1 MKAVLFSAHHGE
13 VRVDDIPAPLPMP
26 GGVLIANA
34 YSLISAGTER
44 SRVRTGQQSLVG
56 KARKRPDQLKQVAT
70 ALRQTGPRETYRM
83 VTDRLTVPS
92 LMGYSC
98 AGTAVEVGAGV
109 DGIQAGSLVA
119 AAGGGYA
126 NHAEVVWVP
135 ANLCVP
141 VPEGVE
147 ARWAAFATVGA
158 IALHGIHQAGVEP
171 GSRVAVI
178 GLGLVG
184 QLAVR
189 LLGAYGYEAVG
200 IDSDPTMVELARAGG
215 SRALHRHQDGLEAA
229 VLASWDGSGGD
240 AVIVAAATRSGDPVE
255 LAGRLARDRATVVVV
270 GDVAVTP
277 PRPSFYG
284 KELTVRYSRSYGP
297 GRYDPLY
304 EEGGVPYPA
313 GYVPWTERRNM
324 AEVLRLLAAGS
335 LELES
340 LQPVVFPVDEAAE
353 AYARLDKGAEPRRVA
368 ILLSYPH
375 SRSSA
380 PPTAQGA
387 EVRPLPRAA
396 PPRRP
401 SSTVRI
407 GALGAGSF
415 PARMLFPHVARQ
427 SDVVLSWVASASG
440 VSAAHQARRWGFER
454 AVSGLD
460 DGLQGDATDCVMVL
474 TRHDSHARYAVDVL
488 RRGLTLFCEKPLALD
503 EEELE
508 AVAEAWLVRG
518 GPAMVGFNRR
528 FAPATRRLKEAVSG
542 HGPLQIGY
550 RIFAGA
556 LPPRHWVL
564 DQANG
569 GRILGE
575 VCHFVDTAGF
585 LTGTR
590 PVSVA
595 AWGSPLSTDGTAP
608 QSVTA
613 VVTYADGST
622 ASILYGGSTP
632 AGAPKELL
640 EVAGDGVAARMDDF
654 RSLDV
659 WSRGT
664 RRQVYRK
671 ASKGHQEEMHG
682 LLALVRGAAV
692 PEADFRQSLW
702 TSLATCR
709 LASAVDTGR
718 AVTVEPA
725 TPSLSQAL
733 GADPG
738 ADVGNERA
746 VAN

>member
-1 MKAVLFSAHHGE
+1 MRAVLFSAHHGE
-13 VRVDDIPAPLPMP
+13 VRVDEIPAPLPMP

-34 YSLISAGTER
+34 FSLISAGTER
-44 SRVRTGQQSLVG
+44 SRVQTGQQSLVG
-56 KARKRPDQLKQVAT
+56 KARQRPDQLRQVAT
-70 ALRQTGPRETYRM
+70 TLRQTGPRETYRM
-83 VTDRLTVPS
+83 VQERLSVPS

-98 AGTAVEVGAGV
+98 AGTALEVGAGV
-109 DGIQAGSLVA
+109 DGIEAGSLVA
-119 AAGGGYA
+119 AGGGGYA

-141 VPEGVE
+141 VPAGVE

-171 GSRVAVI
+171 GSRVVVI

-184 QLAVR
+184 QLTLR
-189 LLGAYGYEAVG
+189 LLAAYGYQAAG
-200 IDSDPTMVELARAGG
+200 IDSDPSMVELARAGG
-215 SRALHRHQDGLEAA
+215 SRALERHQDGLEAA
-229 VLASWDGSGGD
+229 VLEPWDGSGAD
-240 AVIVAAATRSGDPVE
+240 AVIVTAATRSGDPVE

-297 GRYDPLY
+297 GRYDPVY
-304 EEGGVPYPA
+304 EEGGVAYPA

-324 AEVLRLLAAGS
+324 AEVLRLLAVGS
-335 LELES
+335 LELET
-340 LQPVVFPVDEAAE
+340 LQPVVFPVEDAAE
-353 AYARLDKGAEPRRVA
+353 AYARLDEGAERRQVA
-368 ILLSYPH
+368 ILLAYPD
-375 SRSSA
+375 SQSAA
-380 PPTAQGA
+380 PPAKPVA
-387 EVRPLPRAA
+387 RVRPLARPASP
-396 PPRRP
+396 PPR

-407 GALGAGSF
+407 AALGAGSF

-427 SDVVLSWVASASG
+427 PDVVLSWIASASG

-460 DGLQGDATDCVMVL
+460 DGLQRGTTDCVMVL
-474 TRHDSHARYAVDVL
+474 TRHDTHARYAVDVL
-488 RRGLTLFCEKPLALD
+488 RRGLALFCEKPLALD

-528 FAPATRRLKEAVSG
+528 FAPATRRVRDAVAG
-542 HGPLQIGY
+542 RGPLQISY

-556 LPPRHWVL
+556 LPSRHWVL
-564 DQANG
+564 DPANG

-575 VCHFVDTAGF
+575 VCHFVDTASF
-585 LTGTR
+585 LAGTR
-590 PVSVA
+590 PLSVMA
-595 AWGSPLSTDGTAP
+595 SSPRPSANGSAP

-622 ASILYGGSTP
+622 ASIVYGGYTP

-640 EVAGDGVAARMDDF
+640 EVAGNGVAARVDDF
-654 RSLDV
+654 RSLQV
-659 WSRGT
+659 WSRRPE
-664 RRQVYRK
+664 RRVYRK
-671 ASKGHQEEMHG
+671 VSKGHREEMQA

-692 PEADFRQSLW
+692 PDADFRLSLW

-718 AVTVEPA
+718 AVTVEPS
-725 TPSLSQAL
+725 TPSLCQAL
-733 GADPG
+733 GVG
-738 ADVGNERA
+738 AEMPIERA